1 MRKILSGYG
10 GVFLALTLSI
20 SVMFINVSA
29 AEDVDTLSESR
40 ETASAE
46 LDELEEQLAQ
56 VLILIDEIEC
66 NSIEKRL
73 RMEELELEY
82 DKAAV
87 LLRTQYEEMKLRIQY
102 MYESSMGG
110 LAGVP
115 LGSENPEKLLNRA
128 EYIRNISEYD
138 RERLSEYARLAD
150 EVDEIKNQLAA
161 ELEAQEQLQTELSA
175 RRQELNELIDE
186 KKEELGNI
194 NEKILTAIAAAGKE
208 REEQQSRA
216 AQAAAKAQELE
227 QKRKEEL
234 ASREAASRAETESR
248 EAASRAE
255 AESREAES
263 RAEAASRE
271 ASSGQAVT
279 EAATAAPTQ
288 EMTEAATAAPM
299 QEMTEAATTE
309 AAEVSMPAAETAPEI
324 PTETISEEQTMT
336 PDLTEG
342 PVDVVS
348 MAYQLIGTPYL
359 AGGATPAGFDCS
371 GFTCYLFSQV
381 GISLSRTS
389 SGQALGG
396 TPVASIEEALPGD
409 IICYPGHVGLYVGN
423 GQIIHATVPGSTVKL
438 APVIYSSWQNVIAIR
453 RYQ

>member
-29 AEDVDTLSESR
+29 AESVDTLNESR
-40 ETASAE
+40 EAASIE

-56 VLILIDEIEC
+56 VLVLIDEIEC
-66 NSIEKRL
+66 DSIEKRL

-102 MYESSMGG
+102 MYESRTGG
-110 LAGVP
+110 LAGMF
-115 LGSENPEKLLNRA
+115 LGSDNPEKLLNQP

-138 RERLSEYARLAD
+138 RERLAEYAQLAD

-161 ELEAQEQLQTELSA
+161 ELEAQERLQTELSA

-186 KKEELGNI
+186 KQEELGNI
-194 NEKILTAIAAAGKE
+194 NEKILTAMAAVRKE

-234 ASREAASRAETESR
+234 ASREAQSR

-255 AESREAES
+255 AESREASS
-263 RAEAASRE
+263 RTEA

-279 EAATAAPTQ
+279 EAATAVPTQ
-288 EMTEAATAAPM
+288 EMTEAATTAPT

-309 AAEVSMPAAETAPEI
+309 AAEVSAPAAETAPEI

-336 PDLTEG
+336 PDSTED

-348 MAYQLIGTPYL
+348 MAYQLIDTPYL